1 MSTWMILSC
10 ASLRRSALVVALGF
24 TALAQAQEIGRE
36 AWYAV
41 PDARGVQVIHIEC
54 GADFIDPR
62 EIVVEPGVPVEL
74 SVRSSEVAEEF
85 VSGLAPN
92 LAVGKQPRKKAFT
105 PQARGKHD
113 LLCRKQGAS
122 AKDVH
127 PRKRGLLHVG
137 HPHGKPP
144 GR

>member
-1 MSTWMILSC
+1 MSMILSF
-10 ASLRRSALVVALGF
+10 ARLRRCALAGALG
-24 TALAQAQEIGRE
+24 LAGAAPAQEIGRE

-41 PDARGVQVIHIEC
+41 PDARGVQVINIEC
-54 GADFIDPR
+54 GADYIDPR

-74 SVRSSEVAEEF
+74 SVRSSEPSEEF

-92 LAVGKQPRKKAFT
+92 LLLGKQARKNAFT
-105 PQARGKHD
+105 PAVRKSHD
-113 LLCRKQGAS
+113 ILCKKQGAS
-122 AKDVH
+122 DKDVH
-127 PRKRGLLHVG
+127 PRKKGVLHVG

>member
-1 MSTWMILSC
+1 M
-10 ASLRRSALVVALGF
+10 ALGF
-24 TALAQAQEIGRE
+24 AGAVPAQEIGRE

-41 PDARGVQVIHIEC
+41 PDARGVQLINIEC
-54 GADFIDPR
+54 GADYIDPR

-74 SVRSSEVAEEF
+74 SVRSSELAEEF

-105 PQARGKHD
+105 THARGKHEI
-113 LLCRKQGAS
+113 LCRKQGAS
-122 AKDVH
+122 EKDVH
-127 PRKRGLLHVG
+127 PRKRGVLHVG